1 MNRILALY
9 IFLLLCGT
17 VSAQQIVE
25 WSDLQTIT
33 DTHGARS
40 IIKKAENSRYGE
52 NIALY
57 EDLTRSVLNFPMA

>member
-25 WSDLQTIT
+25 WSDLQTKQI
-33 DTHGARS
+33 THGARS